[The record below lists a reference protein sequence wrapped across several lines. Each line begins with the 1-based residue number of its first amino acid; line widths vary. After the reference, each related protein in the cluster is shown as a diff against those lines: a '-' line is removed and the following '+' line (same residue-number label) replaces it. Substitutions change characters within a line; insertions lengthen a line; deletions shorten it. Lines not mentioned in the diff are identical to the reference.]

1 MKKIYQYVAFVVL
14 GLMVSNSLI
23 FSSATIT
30 KYPDPAFFFLQNPR
44 CSAATPPVFFSTKP
58 CLREFCNSPDPSFFI
73 LQQSQ
78 ANLLVAA
85 KAEIHSSTRVE
96 ALPLSDQEMSETK
109 GAFWP
114 FIFWIAQA
122 AVVSYSV
129 NQIIGPGA
137 SPFKPK
143 PLY

>member
-85 KAEIHSSTRVE
+85 KAESPTRVENHQSTVAE
-96 ALPLSDQEMSETK
+96 ALPLSDQEMS
-109 GAFWP
+109 
-114 FIFWIAQA
+114 
-122 AVVSYSV
+122 
-129 NQIIGPGA
+129 
-137 SPFKPK
+137 
-143 PLY
+143 